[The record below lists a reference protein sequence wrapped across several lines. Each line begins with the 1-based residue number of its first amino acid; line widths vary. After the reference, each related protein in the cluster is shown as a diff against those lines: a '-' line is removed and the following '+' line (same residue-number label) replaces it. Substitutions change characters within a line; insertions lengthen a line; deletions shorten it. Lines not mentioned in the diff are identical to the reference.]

1 MVNKFNQTNNY
12 FPHFLLLFIVLQPIL
27 DLLTSFSIYT
37 LHMSATVGIVVRFAF
52 MALTLGY
59 LFFNWKQPNNKKYV
73 LYLVLLGIVL
83 AAGFVNNLIIKHPIS
98 FGQEIKF
105 ILKSTYP
112 IVLLFGYILVFK
124 ELKDKQYASDKLITY
139 FLYAT
144 LIVSIVMIVSI
155 ASGTD
160 FSSYSYDKVG
170 SRGWFFA
177 GNELSSILAIT
188 FPMVVLYSVQKTTSF
203 SKIYYWI
210 PTILAMYA
218 GIMVGTKVGYGAIV
232 LTLGITLLFSF
243 IEYIVHRKKVGKGIT
258 HLVNTLVVLVV
269 LGSLLAV
276 TPLTPIAKNMGIHLQ
291 IYEDKKLAS
300 EEQARKEG
308 KVITEDPEEAKRHAE
323 GKLTSGEMNSL
334 IYSDR
339 DKFLQVYKQYYK
351 EAPTSQK
358 LLGMGY
364 AGNYPDK
371 DNIKLIE
378 MDFHDL
384 FFAFGIIGF
393 LLYLLP
399 FVYFGARL
407 FIRVITNFKS
417 IMTVRYMLLASV
429 IMLALGIAFTAG
441 HVLTAPAVSIF
452 FVVILAYVIVD
463 LKAD

>member
-37 LHMSATVGIVVRFAF
+37 LHMSATVGIVVRFSF
-52 MALTLGY
+52 MILTLGY
-59 LFFNWKQPNNKKYV
+59 LFFNWEQSNNKKYI
-73 LYLVLLGIVL
+73 LYLVLLGIIL
-83 AAGFVNNLIIKHPIS
+83 TAGFVNNMIIKHPIY
-98 FGQEIKF
+98 FGEEIKF

-112 IVLLFGYILVFK
+112 IVLLFGYILVFR
-124 ELKDKQYASDKLITY
+124 ELKDKQYTSDKLITY
-139 FLYAT
+139 FLYSS

-160 FSSYSYDKVG
+160 FSSYSYDKIG

-243 IEYIVHRKKVGKGIT
+243 IEYMMQRKKVDKGVS
-258 HLVNTLVVLVV
+258 HLVNTFVVLVV

-308 KVITEDPEEAKRHAE
+308 KVITEDPEEAKRRAE

-339 DKFLQVYKQYYK
+339 DTFLQVYEQYYK

-364 AGNYPDK
+364 AGNYNNADA
-371 DNIKLIE
+371 IKLIE

-399 FVYFGARL
+399 FVYFGIRL

>member
-37 LHMSATVGIVVRFAF
+37 LHMSATVGIVVRFSF
-52 MALTLGY
+52 MILTLGY
-59 LFFNWKQPNNKKYV
+59 LFFNWEQSNNKKYI
-73 LYLVLLGIVL
+73 LYLVLLGIIL
-83 AAGFVNNLIIKHPIS
+83 TAGFVNNMIIKHPIY
-98 FGQEIKF
+98 FGEEIKF

-112 IVLLFGYILVFK
+112 IVLLFGYILVFR
-124 ELKDKQYASDKLITY
+124 ELKDKQYTSDKLITY
-139 FLYAT
+139 FLYSS

-160 FSSYSYDKVG
+160 FSSYSYDKIG

-243 IEYIVHRKKVGKGIT
+243 IEYMMQRKKVDKGVS
-258 HLVNTLVVLVV
+258 HFVNTFVVLVV

-308 KVITEDPEEAKRHAE
+308 KIITEDPEEAKRRAE

-339 DKFLQVYKQYYK
+339 DTFLQVYKRYYK

-364 AGNYPDK
+364 AGNYNNADT
-371 DNIKLIE
+371 IKLIE

-399 FVYFGARL
+399 FVYFGVRL

>member
-37 LHMSATVGIVVRFAF
+37 LHMSATVGIVVRFSF
-52 MALTLGY
+52 MILTLGY
-59 LFFNWKQPNNKKYV
+59 LFFNWKQPNHKKYI
-73 LYLVLLGIVL
+73 LYLVLLGIIL
-83 AAGFVNNLIIKHPIS
+83 TAGFVNNMIIKHPIS
-98 FGQEIKF
+98 FGEEIKF

-112 IVLLFGYILVFK
+112 IVLLFGYILVFR

-139 FLYAT
+139 FLYAS

-160 FSSYSYDKVG
+160 FSSYSYDKIG
-170 SRGWFFA
+170 SKGWFFA

-243 IEYIVHRKKVGKGIT
+243 IEYMMQRKKVDKGVS
-258 HLVNTLVVLVV
+258 HLVNTFVVLVV

-308 KVITEDPEEAKRHAE
+308 KVITEDPEEAKRRAE

-339 DKFLQVYKQYYK
+339 DTFLQVYKRYYK

-364 AGNYPDK
+364 AGNYNNADA
-371 DNIKLIE
+371 IKLIE

-384 FFAFGIIGF
+384 FFAFGITGF

-399 FVYFGARL
+399 FVYFGIRL

>member
-1 MVNKFNQTNNY
+1 MVNKLNQTNNY

-52 MALTLGY
+52 MTLALGY
-59 LFFNWKQPNNKKYV
+59 LFFNWKQPGNKKYV
-73 LYLVLLGIVL
+73 LYLFLLGIVL
-83 AAGFVNNLIIKHPIS
+83 AAGFVNNMIIKHPIS
-98 FGQEIKF
+98 FGEETKF

-139 FLYAT
+139 FLYAS
-144 LIVSIVMIVSI
+144 LIVSMVMVVSI

-160 FSSYSYDKVG
+160 FSSYSYDKIG

-218 GIMVGTKVGYGAIV
+218 SIMVGTKVGYGAIV
-232 LTLGITLLFSF
+232 LTLGIALLFSF
-243 IEYIVHRKKVGKGIT
+243 IEYMMQRKKVGKGFT
-258 HLVNTLVVLVV
+258 HLVNALVALVV
-269 LGSLLAV
+269 LGGLLAV

-291 IYEDKKLAS
+291 IYEDKKLAR
-300 EEQARKEG
+300 EEQARKDG
-308 KVITEDPEEAKRHAE
+308 KVITEDPEDAKKHAA
-323 GKLTSGEMNSL
+323 GKLTSEEVNSL

-339 DKFLQVYKQYYK
+339 DKFLQMYKQYYK
-351 EAPTSQK
+351 EAPISQK

-364 AGNYPDK
+364 SGNYNDT
-371 DNIKLIE
+371 DAIKLIE

-399 FVYFGARL
+399 FVYFGIRL

-429 IMLALGIAFTAG
+429 IVLALGIAFTAG